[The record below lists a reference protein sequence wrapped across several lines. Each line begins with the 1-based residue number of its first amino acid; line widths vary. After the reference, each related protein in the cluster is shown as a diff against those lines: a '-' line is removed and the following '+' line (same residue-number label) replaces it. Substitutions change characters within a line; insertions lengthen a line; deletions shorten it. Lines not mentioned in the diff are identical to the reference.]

1 MYTPTRNNEYRF
13 SLTNGRRVY
22 YNRIS
27 GYGVEHDGQYLV
39 APTAAESMEIMGK
52 EAERAKRRIDDDDA
66 FATECELDKQA
77 NLRLSNERGID
88 DMSDTLFPATKEPA
102 NTDRW

>member
-13 SLTNGRRVY
+13 SLANGRRIY

-39 APTAAESMEIMGK
+39 EPTKREALEI
-52 EAERAKRRIDDDDA
+52 AQIVADDDDA
-66 FATECELDKQA
+66 FAEECELDKAASVQQ
-77 NLRLSNERGID
+77 
-88 DMSDTLFPATKEPA
+88 
-102 NTDRW
+102 TDLW

>member
-1 MYTPTRNNEYRF
+1 MMHTPARNNEYKF

-22 YNRIS
+22 FNRIS

-39 APTAAESMEIMGK
+39 EPTKREALEI
-52 EAERAKRRIDDDDA
+52 AQRVADDDDA
-66 FATECELDKQA
+66 FADECKLDKA
-77 NLRLSNERGID
+77 ASV
-88 DMSDTLFPATKEPA
+88 A

>member
-13 SLTNGRRVY
+13 SLANGRRVY

-39 APTAAESMEIMGK
+39 EPTKREALEI
-52 EAERAKRRIDDDDA
+52 AQIVADDDDA
-66 FATECELDKQA
+66 FAEECELDKAASVQQ
-77 NLRLSNERGID
+77 
-88 DMSDTLFPATKEPA
+88 
-102 NTDRW
+102 TDLW